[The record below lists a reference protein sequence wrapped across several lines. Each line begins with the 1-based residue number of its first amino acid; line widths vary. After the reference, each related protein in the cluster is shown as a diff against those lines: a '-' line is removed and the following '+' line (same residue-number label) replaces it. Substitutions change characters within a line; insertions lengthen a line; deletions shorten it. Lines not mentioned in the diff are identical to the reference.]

1 MHHEIEIMTRR
12 LELEKRR
19 LKRMDKELE
28 AAQKTHAVK
37 ETQARQRQNA
47 ARAFARPKSGGADRA
62 RTPTR
67 PKSSGGRQTVSD
79 SQTLR
84 SSQLLPSKAEPS
96 LAERMIPM
104 RQLVAQMDVQ
114 VKKLDAVKHDNAE
127 LQGEVQQ
134 IRKRKKQLALIF
146 ERLKYQ
152 IRGRSAQIRDFVE
165 EAAQSKAVS
174 SEAQQRVEVMRRQ
187 RDDERRSFTEK
198 VLEIRKDIRMVEL
211 DKRQVEVRLKQAEGR
226 VQRKNELILPPE
238 EEEFSEPSMMR
249 RIMKTAFLNCIQR
262 RHIKQHQKSIEIFE
276 QAFRTIKERTGISNI
291 EEIVKIFVH
300 LESRNFSLLTY
311 VNHMN
316 REIEAL
322 EGVKRGRRQAE
333 MTLKQ
338 REVTSEKN
346 RELALGDMQKKL
358 RATQITIEES
368 REVCDSQRQVVQHV
382 LPQIS
387 QVARLLEL
395 ESERLREAGHASEV
409 SDFPTRPSDEL
420 RPDTM
425 LLWLQWVEDVLS
437 RFRDLL
443 PLNDP
448 AVKETYFPATAGP
461 AVKNLQPKRT
471 HHQPVPNV
479 KPQDLPPAPLLGED
493 GGTQKRAGGLHK
505 DKADAEEDSDQ
516 EDFDHRPLTLK
527 EIRSRAQNSRATKGR
542 IREPHRP
549 SNVGFEDPTGTTSL
563 SLSFNSSRQVSAQKE
578 ATAELKTGTAT
589 LLPELAS
596 SRRSVGFQLGLEPA
610 AVPLDEDAAQEGGTG
625 GRGNE
630 ASESDSESRDS
641 TPLAKQPM
649 NALNL
654 RVRQLIQVAA
664 MSRTEEVT
672 QDELDVTFLRKY
684 NMSRQELEVMA
695 DRMGM
700 RLSHLCFMKSQFD
713 IFDQDQSGYIN
724 AAELRSLFTKI
735 GEEITEHQ
743 LEEAVRELDTD
754 QSGEVEFFEFVEWFC
769 S

>member
-28 AAQKTHAVK
+28 AAQKTHALK

-47 ARAFARPKSGGADRA
+47 ARAFARPKSGGADRV

-84 SSQLLPSKAEPS
+84 SSQLLPLKAEPS

-114 VKKLDAVKHDNAE
+114 VKKLDAVKHDNGQ
-127 LQGEVQQ
+127 LQEEVQQ

-152 IRGRSAQIRDFVE
+152 IRGRTAQIRDFVE

-187 RDDERRSFTEK
+187 RDDERRTFTEK
-198 VLEIRKDIRMVEL
+198 VLEIRKDIKLVEL

-409 SDFPTRPSDEL
+409 SDFPTRPCDEL

-589 LLPELAS
+589 LLPDLQS
-596 SRRSVGFQLGLEPA
+596 SRRSVGFQLGQEQA
-610 AVPLDEDAAQEGGTG
+610 AVPLDEDTAQEGGTG

-630 ASESDSESRDS
+630 DGESDSESRES

-735 GEEITEHQ
+735 GEEITDRQ

>member
-1 MHHEIEIMTRR
+1 
-12 LELEKRR
+12 
-19 LKRMDKELE
+19 
-28 AAQKTHAVK
+28 
-37 ETQARQRQNA
+37 
-47 ARAFARPKSGGADRA
+47 
-62 RTPTR
+62 
-67 PKSSGGRQTVSD
+67 
-79 SQTLR
+79 
-84 SSQLLPSKAEPS
+84 
-96 LAERMIPM
+96 
-104 RQLVAQMDVQ
+104 
-114 VKKLDAVKHDNAE
+114 
-127 LQGEVQQ
+127 
-134 IRKRKKQLALIF
+134 
-146 ERLKYQ
+146 
-152 IRGRSAQIRDFVE
+152 
-165 EAAQSKAVS
+165 
-174 SEAQQRVEVMRRQ
+174 
-187 RDDERRSFTEK
+187 
-198 VLEIRKDIRMVEL
+198 
-211 DKRQVEVRLKQAEGR
+211 
-226 VQRKNELILPPE
+226 
-238 EEEFSEPSMMR
+238 MMR

-409 SDFPTRPSDEL
+409 SDFPTRPCDEL

-589 LLPELAS
+589 LLPDLQS
-596 SRRSVGFQLGLEPA
+596 SRRSVGFQLGQEQA
-610 AVPLDEDAAQEGGTG
+610 AVPLDEDTAQEGGTG

-630 ASESDSESRDS
+630 DGESDSESRES

-735 GEEITEHQ
+735 GEEITDRQ

>member
-1 MHHEIEIMTRR
+1 
-12 LELEKRR
+12 
-19 LKRMDKELE
+19 
-28 AAQKTHAVK
+28 
-37 ETQARQRQNA
+37 
-47 ARAFARPKSGGADRA
+47 
-62 RTPTR
+62 
-67 PKSSGGRQTVSD
+67 
-79 SQTLR
+79 
-84 SSQLLPSKAEPS
+84 
-96 LAERMIPM
+96 
-104 RQLVAQMDVQ
+104 
-114 VKKLDAVKHDNAE
+114 
-127 LQGEVQQ
+127 
-134 IRKRKKQLALIF
+134 
-146 ERLKYQ
+146 
-152 IRGRSAQIRDFVE
+152 
-165 EAAQSKAVS
+165 
-174 SEAQQRVEVMRRQ
+174 
-187 RDDERRSFTEK
+187 
-198 VLEIRKDIRMVEL
+198 
-211 DKRQVEVRLKQAEGR
+211 
-226 VQRKNELILPPE
+226 
-238 EEEFSEPSMMR
+238 
-249 RIMKTAFLNCIQR
+249 
-262 RHIKQHQKSIEIFE
+262 
-276 QAFRTIKERTGISNI
+276 
-291 EEIVKIFVH
+291 
-300 LESRNFSLLTY
+300 
-311 VNHMN
+311 
-316 REIEAL
+316 
-322 EGVKRGRRQAE
+322 
-333 MTLKQ
+333 
-338 REVTSEKN
+338 
-346 RELALGDMQKKL
+346 
-358 RATQITIEES
+358 
-368 REVCDSQRQVVQHV
+368 
-382 LPQIS
+382 
-387 QVARLLEL
+387 
-395 ESERLREAGHASEV
+395 
-409 SDFPTRPSDEL
+409 
-420 RPDTM
+420 M

-589 LLPELAS
+589 LLPDLQS
-596 SRRSVGFQLGLEPA
+596 SRRSVGFQLGQEQA
-610 AVPLDEDAAQEGGTG
+610 AVPLDEDTAQEGGTG

-630 ASESDSESRDS
+630 DGESDSESRES

-735 GEEITEHQ
+735 GEEITDRQ